1 MENLLAISLVLVILF
16 LVSKVLRKPEKPK
29 LKLISDKNERASELN
44 LLFDRAKKEFLG
56 YEVIK
61 KEGKVVI
68 RELTKLRGTPKEL
81 VFIRITN
88 EGKSVRV
95 STDGKQLIARY
106 PDVPSKEEMR
116 NDFLNFLNKF

>member
-1 MENLLAISLVLVILF
+1 MENLLAISLVLIIVF
-16 LVSKVLRKPEKPK
+16 LISKGLRKPDKPK
-29 LKLISDKNERASELN
+29 LKLISDKNGRASELN

-88 EGKSVRV
+88 EAKSVRV

-116 NDFLNFLNKF
+116 NDFLKFLNKF